1 MALLELKDK
10 SLRLLDRADFSALG
24 ILERQDLQAVL
35 RDHIHVI
42 VPDSLVIAEEFSAW
56 DRSARRI
63 DLLCVD
69 RNARL
74 VVVELKRTSDSE
86 VVDLQALRY
95 AAMVSRMTFDEAVD
109 AYRAYLIKRGIDTDA
124 RAALLG
130 FLSWSDPSDG
140 RFAGDVRIVLA
151 ATDFDP
157 EVTSTVLWL
166 NEREVD
172 IICVRLQPYV
182 LNNSIILDVRQIIP
196 LPEAAD
202 YQIQIRQKQREARVA
217 ADHAIDR
224 TRYDFSAAGTR
235 QSSLSKREVV
245 LATVRH
251 LISTGATLE
260 QVETAAGRR
269 IFVSVD
275 GKIQG
280 ELFRAALTNLR
291 PGDPIFP
298 KRYFTADNQLFHSND
313 RTYAL
318 TNQWTGA
325 TMETLAAALAMRFPG
340 APFHVVP
347 TSQPERADSE
357 GLE

>member
-1 MALLELKDK
+1 MALFELKDK
-10 SLRLLDRADFSALG
+10 SIRSLERADFSVLG

-35 RDHIHVI
+35 RDHISVI
-42 VPDSLVIAEEFSAW
+42 APDTLVIAEEFSSW

-95 AAMVSRMTFDEAVD
+95 AAMVSRMTFEEAVE
-109 AYRAYLIKRGIDTDA
+109 AYRDYLIKRQIVADPRT
-124 RAALLG
+124 ALLE
-130 FLSWSDPSDG
+130 FLHWAEPSDG
-140 RFAGDVRIVLA
+140 RFADDVRIVLA
-151 ATDFDP
+151 ATDFGP

-172 IICVRLQPYV
+172 ITCVRLQPYFIKDTIV
-182 LNNSIILDVRQIIP
+182 IDVQQIIP

-217 ADHAIDR
+217 TDSAIDR
-224 TRYDFSAAGTR
+224 TRYDFATKDTR
-235 QSSLSKREVV
+235 LDSLSKRDAV
-245 LATVRH
+245 LAVVRH
-251 LISTGATLE
+251 LVSTGVTPE
-260 QVETAAGRR
+260 QIEAAAGRR
-269 IFVSVD
+269 IFVNVEGS
-275 GKIQG
+275 IEG
-280 ELFRAALTNLR
+280 EPFRTELTGLR

-298 KRYFTADNQLFHSND
+298 KRYFTADDQLFHLNN

-325 TMETLAAALAMRFPG
+325 TMEMLVATLAKRFP
-340 APFHVVP
+340 AAAFQVTP
-347 TSQPERADSE
+347 TPP
-357 GLE
+357 L